1 MITNIRECEGAPKQ
15 HFSRGQRSPKI
26 PPSPGWDHLPLSKKG
41 KKGKRIERIQIIN
54 NNNCSSSIM
63 SPTKRALTADDE
75 HYFMSPKRL
84 RGGGFDNDDDEDGDY
99 NRKKPA
105 MPHEEDLFDDEL
117 APPGADF
124 EDIPDEIL
132 KEVEKGIA
140 QPVQQRWK
148 RPDLPLDFSNATDL
162 NFQWLDID
170 IVGGK
175 PLVENPNKSRKHVI
189 GSQNNQVPVL
199 RCYGVNEDGHS
210 ITAFIHGF
218 TPYAYFTIPHTL
230 GIDKLTDMQ
239 EAAIRVDLNNNLKA
253 SARGTAHLDSAVIG
267 VKLVRDHQSIFG
279 YNSPDRTF
287 LKVFVALPT
296 LIPALKRMM
305 EDITIAALSPQRLTY
320 AAYECNVPF
329 VLRYMVDRDV
339 PGAGWLTLPA
349 KTYQIRTAGKES
361 HAQVRTSV
369 TL

>member
-1 MITNIRECEGAPKQ
+1 MFGNVKARRNNIFPWTTTPIPEEVEIIFHCRRKARKANESREP
-15 HFSRGQRSPKI
+15 RS
-26 PPSPGWDHLPLSKKG
+26 STTTTCTSG
-41 KKGKRIERIQIIN
+41 
-54 NNNCSSSIM
+54 IM

-75 HYFMSPKRL
+75 HFFMASPKRL
-84 RGGGFDNDDDEDGDY
+84 RGGGFDDDDEDGDY
-99 NRKKPA
+99 NRKKTA
-105 MPHEEDLFDDEL
+105 TPHEEDLFDDEL

-124 EDIPDEIL
+124 EDIPDDIL

-148 RPDLPLDFSNATDL
+148 RPDLPEDFSNATDL

-175 PLVENPNKSRKHVI
+175 PLAENPNKTRKHVI

-199 RCYGVNEDGHS
+199 RCYGVNEDGYS

-218 TPYAYFTIPHTL
+218 TPYAYFAIPHTL

-287 LKVFVALPT
+287 LKVYVALPT

-305 EDITIAALSPQRLTY
+305 EDITIAALAPQRLTY

-361 HAQVRTSV
+361 HAQVRNSAA
-369 TL
+369 L